1 MQDEKR
7 ASLTDLGN
15 INSQQMQC
23 LQQEFGIYQPIDLL
37 HFFPYRYI
45 DKTQFHKIKD
55 LVNAP
60 TDAQIIGKI
69 TDMQLVNQK
78 RGKRLVARFADE
90 TGSIELVWFKGYQY
104 FQKSLMKNQKYVV
117 FGKINWFKGKP
128 SMPHPEMKLA
138 ENYAAEQKQSLE
150 PVYSSTESFKRN
162 GVTNRKM
169 IGWMKTALR
178 TSNSAFIE
186 NLSNEILHHY
196 QLMGKKEAIHQI
208 HFPYSLEKLRYAQQ
222 RLKFEEL
229 FYMQL
234 QFAHKHYSHKKR
246 IKGYRFEKVGQFFNQ
261 FYKKVLPFDL
271 TEAQKRVIKEIR
283 KDVNSQAQMNRLL
296 QGDVGSGKTI
306 VAFLAMLLAK
316 DNAFQSCLMAPT
328 EILAQQHFATL
339 QELGEQID
347 VKIVLLTGSSSRSA
361 RKEIHE
367 GLQNGDID
375 ILIGT
380 HAVLEDV
387 VQFKNLG
394 FVVIDEQHRFGVAQ
408 RAKLWR
414 KNDLPPHILVMTAT
428 PIPRTLAMS
437 VYGDLSVSV
446 IDELPPGRK
455 PVNTVHRYDSS
466 RLQVFNF
473 LKQQIAEGRQ
483 VYIVYPLIEESTHFD
498 YKDLMDGYESIERE
512 FPKPD
517 YQIAIVH
524 GKMKPEDKAFEM
536 KRFVDGKTQI
546 MVATTV
552 IEVGVNVPN
561 ASVMVIES
569 SERFGLAQLH
579 QLRGRVG
586 RGAAKSYCILMSS
599 LKLSKEAKERITTMT
614 ATNDGF
620 KIAEKDME
628 LRGPGDMMGTQ
639 QSGLV
644 NLKIADIQADQGI
657 LKHAKNAAFWVIQQD
672 IDLQEPKHQMIARA
686 FNQLMKKQYFW
697 NYIS

>member
-1 MQDEKR
+1 MQDQKK
-7 ASLTDLGN
+7 ASLSDLGN

-23 LQQEFGIYQPIDLL
+23 LQKEFGIYQPIDLL
-37 HFFPYRYI
+37 HFFPYRYV
-45 DKTQFHKIKD
+45 DKTQFYKIKD
-55 LVNAP
+55 LANAP
-60 TDAQIIGKI
+60 SDAQIVGKV
-69 TDMQLVNQK
+69 TDIKLVNQK
-78 RGKRLVARFADE
+78 RGKRLVARLTDE
-90 TGSIELVWFKGYQY
+90 TGSMELIWFKGHQY
-104 FQKSLMKNQKYVV
+104 FQKSIALHQQYVV
-117 FGKINWFKGKP
+117 FGKINWYKGKP

-138 ENYAAEQKQSLE
+138 KNFKASEKQSLD
-150 PVYSSTESFKRN
+150 PMYSSTETFKRH
-162 GVTNRKM
+162 GITNRKM
-169 IGWMKTALR
+169 IGWMKSALQ

-186 NLSNEILHHY
+186 NLSNEILNHY
-196 QLMGKKEAIHQI
+196 NLMGKKEAIHQI
-208 HFPYSLEKLRYAQQ
+208 HFPYSFDKLKYAQQ

-234 QFAHKHYSHKKR
+234 QFAHKHYAHKKR
-246 IKGYRFEKVGQFFNQ
+246 IKGYRFSEVGQFFNR
-261 FYKKVLPFDL
+261 FYKQVLPFDL
-271 TEAQKRVIKEIR
+271 TDAQKRVVKEIR
-283 KDVNSQAQMNRLL
+283 KDVNSESQMNRLL

-339 QELGEQID
+339 MDLGEKID
-347 VKIVLLTGSSSRSA
+347 VDIKLLTGSTPQSA
-361 RKEIHE
+361 RKQIHE
-367 GLQNGDID
+367 RLLNGEID

-380 HAVLEDV
+380 HAVLEDI

-408 RAKLWR
+408 RAKLWG
-414 KNDLPPHILVMTAT
+414 KNKLPPHILVMTAT

-455 PVNTVHRYDSS
+455 PVKTIHRYDSS

-483 VYIVYPLIEESTHFD
+483 VYIVYPLIEESDNFD
-498 YKDLMDGYESIERE
+498 YKDLIDGYESIERE

-524 GKMKPEDKAFEM
+524 GKMKPDDKAYEM
-536 KRFVDGKTQI
+536 QRFVKGNTQI

-599 LKLSKEAKERITTMT
+599 LKLSNEAKARIKTMT

-639 QSGLV
+639 QSGIV

-672 IDLQEPKHQMIARA
+672 IDLQEPKHQMIAKA
-686 FNQLMKKQYFW
+686 FHQLMKKQYFW

>member
-1 MQDEKR
+1 MQEKKR

-15 INSQQMQC
+15 ITSQQMQC
-23 LQQEFGIYQPIDLL
+23 LNQEFGIYQPIDLL
-37 HFFPYRYI
+37 HFFPYRYV
-45 DKTQFHKIKD
+45 DKTQFYKIKD
-55 LVNAP
+55 LINAAS
-60 TDAQIIGKI
+60 DVQITGKI

-78 RGKRLVARFADE
+78 RGKRLVAIFSDE
-90 TGSIELVWFKGYQY
+90 TGSMELVWFKGHQY
-104 FQKSLMKNQKYVV
+104 FQKSLIKNQEYVI

-128 SMPHPEMKLA
+128 SMPHPEMKVA
-138 ENYAAEQKQSLE
+138 KNYNTAQKQSLE
-150 PVYSSTESFKRN
+150 PVYSSTESFKKN
-162 GVTNRKM
+162 GITNRKM
-169 IGWMKTALR
+169 IGWIKTALG
-178 TSNSAFIE
+178 TSNSAFVE

-196 QLMGKKEAIHQI
+196 HLMGKQEAIHQI
-208 HFPYSLEKLRYAQQ
+208 HFPDSFEKLKYAQQ

-246 IKGYRFEKVGQFFNQ
+246 IKGYRFERVGNFFNQ
-261 FYKKVLPFDL
+261 FYKEVLPFDL
-271 TEAQKRVIKEIR
+271 TNAQKRVIKEIR
-283 KDVNSQAQMNRLL
+283 KDVNSHAQMNRLL

-316 DNAFQSCLMAPT
+316 DNDFQSCLMAPT
-328 EILAQQHFATL
+328 EILAQQHFDTL
-339 QELGEQID
+339 KELGEQINI
-347 VKIVLLTGSSSRSA
+347 KLVLLTGSSSKSA
-361 RKEIHE
+361 RKETHE
-367 GLQNGDID
+367 GLLNGDID

-408 RAKLWR
+408 RARLWG
-414 KNDLPPHILVMTAT
+414 KNKLPPHILVMTAT

-455 PVNTVHRYDSS
+455 PVHTIHRYDSS
-466 RLQVFNF
+466 RLQVFDF
-473 LKQQIAEGRQ
+473 IKQQIAEGRQ

-498 YKDLMDGYESIERE
+498 YKDLMDGYQSIERE

-536 KRFVDGKTQI
+536 NRFVAGKTQI

-561 ASVMVIES
+561 ASVMLIES

-599 LKLSKEAKERITTMT
+599 IKLSKEAKERIKTMT
-614 ATNDGF
+614 DTNDGF

-639 QSGLV
+639 QSGMV

-657 LKHAKNAAFWVIQQD
+657 LKHAKSAAFWVIQQD
-672 IDLQEPKHQMIARA
+672 IDLQEPKHQMIAKA
-686 FNQLMKKQYFW
+686 FEKLMKQQYFW

>member
-1 MQDEKR
+1 MQEEKR
-7 ASLTDLGN
+7 ASLSDLGS

-23 LQQEFGIYQPIDLL
+23 LQKEFGIYQPIDLL

-60 TDAQIIGKI
+60 ADAQIKGKV
-69 TDMQLVNQK
+69 TDMKLVDMK
-78 RGKRLVARFADE
+78 RGKRLVAKLTDE
-90 TGSIELVWFKGYQY
+90 TGSMELVWFKGHQY
-104 FQKSLMKNQKYVV
+104 FQRSIALNQQYVV
-117 FGKINWFKGKP
+117 FGRINWYKGRP
-128 SMPHPEMKLA
+128 NMPHPEMKMA
-138 ENYAAEQKQSLE
+138 QNHEAHKKESLE
-150 PVYSSTESFKRN
+150 PVYSSTESFKRH
-162 GVTNRKM
+162 GITNRKM
-169 IGWMKTALR
+169 IGWMKNALK

-196 QLMGKKEAIHQI
+196 KLMGKKEAIHQI
-208 HFPYSLEKLRYAQQ
+208 HFPKSLEKLRFAQQ

-246 IKGYRFEKVGQFFNQ
+246 IKGYAFEEVGDHFHRFYQE
-261 FYKKVLPFDL
+261 VLAFDL
-271 TEAQKRVIKEIR
+271 TDAQKRVVREIR
-283 KDVNSQAQMNRLL
+283 KDVKSRTQMNRLL

-306 VAFLAMLLAK
+306 VAFLAMLLAR
-316 DNAFQSCLMAPT
+316 DNSFQSCLMAPT

-339 QELGEQID
+339 KELAE
-347 VKIVLLTGSSSRSA
+347 KIKVNVQLLTGSTSKKA
-361 RKEIHE
+361 RKSLHQELLSGE
-367 GLQNGDID
+367 VD

-380 HAVLEDV
+380 HAVLEDI
-387 VQFKNLG
+387 VQFRNLG

-408 RAKLWR
+408 RAKLWK
-414 KNDLPPHILVMTAT
+414 KNKLPPHILVMTAT

-455 PVNTVHRYDSS
+455 PVNTIHRYDAS

-483 VYIVYPLIEESTHFD
+483 VYIVYPLIEESDNFD

-524 GKMKPEDKAFEM
+524 GKMKPDDKAYEM
-536 KRFVDGKTQI
+536 QRFVEGKTQI

-599 LKLSKEAKERITTMT
+599 LKLSKEAKERIKTMT
-614 ATNDGF
+614 ETNDGF

-672 IDLQEPKHQMIARA
+672 IDLQEAKHQMIRKA
-686 FNQLMKKQYFW
+686 FDQLMKKQYFW